1 MRSWWSQSRPP
12 YLGRVLFHDQDEHGP
27 IDVVEEEDGR
37 VLSLQFGSTARQSSM
52 FVDRPDELTLE
63 YTRCLMSALV
73 LREAPPRRALILG
86 LGGGSLVKFLLR
98 HLPGCGVE
106 VVELRPRI
114 VEVAQRF
121 FALPRSHDRLRVH
134 LTDGRRFLLEHTGEP
149 FDLVLLDLHTGQ
161 GMAPAVLEKDF
172 LPACR
177 RATADGGVFSAN
189 LWYGFD
195 MALERRVQGL
205 LEASF
210 DRILDLPVPGR
221 SNHIAHGLPGGRV
234 PAAATLEHRAQVW
247 QEATGLPMPQL
258 ARLMIRHNGLESCGD
273 GRRER

>member
-1 MRSWWSQSRPP
+1 MRSWWSQSRGP

-37 VLSLQFGSTARQSSM
+37 LLSLQFGSTARQSTM
-52 FVDRPDELTLE
+52 IVDRPDELTLE

-73 LREAPPRRALILG
+73 LPEAPPRRALMLG

-98 HLPGCGVE
+98 HLPACRVE
-106 VVELRPRI
+106 VVELRPPI
-114 VEVAQRF
+114 VEVARRY
-121 FALPRSHDRLRVH
+121 FALPRAHDRLRIH
-134 LTDGRRFLLEHTGEP
+134 IADGRRFLLDHTGDP
-149 FDLVLLDLHTGQ
+149 FDLVLLDLHTAQ
-161 GMAPAVLEKDF
+161 GMAPVVHEEDF

-195 MALERRVQGL
+195 KALERRVQEL

-210 DRILDLPVPGR
+210 ARVLGLPVPGR
-221 SNHIAHGLPGGRV
+221 SNHIAHGLPDGRV
-234 PAAATLEHRAQVW
+234 PAARSMERRAQAW
-247 QEATGLPMPQL
+247 QKAAGLPMPGL
-258 ARLMIRHNGLESCGD
+258 TRLLIRHNGIE
-273 GRRER
+273 

>member
-1 MRSWWSQSRPP
+1 MRFRRSPSGHP
-12 YLGRVLFHDQDEHGP
+12 YLGRVLFHAEDEHGP
-27 IDVVEEEDGR
+27 IDVVDEEDGR
-37 VLSLQFGSTARQSSM
+37 LLSLQFGSTARQSTM
-52 FVDRPDELTLE
+52 LVDRPDELTLE

-73 LREAPPRRALILG
+73 LRETPPRRALLLG

-98 HLPGCGVE
+98 HLPGCRVE
-106 VVELRPRI
+106 VVELRRRI

-121 FALPRSHDRLRVH
+121 FALPRSHDRLRIHV
-134 LTDGRRFLLEHTGEP
+134 TEGRRFLLDRTGEP

-161 GMAPAVLEKDF
+161 GMAPVVREDDF

-189 LWYGFD
+189 LWYGYD
-195 MALERRVQGL
+195 RALEGHVQGL

-210 DRILDLPVPGR
+210 ERVLALPVPGR
-221 SNHIAHGLPGGRV
+221 SNHVAHGLPDGRV
-234 PAAATLEHRAQVW
+234 PAAGTLEQRAHLW

-258 ARLMIRHNGLESCGD
+258 TRLLIRHNGLESSRD
-273 GRRER
+273 GRRE

>member
-1 MRSWWSQSRPP
+1 MPFWRPSGRFP

-27 IDVVEEEDGR
+27 IDVVEEEDGGL
-37 VLSLQFGSTARQSSM
+37 LSLQFGSTARQSTM

-73 LREAPPRRALILG
+73 LREAPPRRALVLG

-98 HLPGCGVE
+98 HLPGCRVE

-121 FALPRSHDRLRVH
+121 FALPRTHDRLHIHV
-134 LTDGRRFLLEHTGEP
+134 TDGRRFLLDHAGEP

-161 GMAPAVLEKDF
+161 GMAPVVHEDDF

-177 RATADGGVFSAN
+177 RATAADGVFSAN
-189 LWYGFD
+189 LWFGSD
-195 MALERRVQGL
+195 TALKGRVHRL
-205 LEASF
+205 LQASF
-210 DRILDLPVPGR
+210 ERILHLPVPGR
-221 SNHIAHGLPGGRV
+221 SNCVAHGLPDGRV
-234 PAAATLEHRAQVW
+234 PATESLEHRARAW
-247 QEATGLPMPQL
+247 QEAAGLPLPELTRQL
-258 ARLMIRHNGLESCGD
+258 IRHNGLLSS
-273 GRRER
+273 RERGRE

>member
-1 MRSWWSQSRPP
+1 MRFWRASSRLP
-12 YLGRVLFHDQDEHGP
+12 YLGRVLFHDEDEHGP
-27 IDVVEEEDGR
+27 IDVVEEEEGGL
-37 VLSLQFGSTARQSSM
+37 LSLQFGSTARQSTM

-73 LREAPPRRALILG
+73 LAEAPPGRALMLG

-98 HLPGCGVE
+98 HLPGCRVE

-121 FALPRSHDRLRVH
+121 FALPRSHDRLRIHV
-134 LTDGRRFLLEHTGEP
+134 TDGRRFLLEHTGEP
-149 FDLVLLDLHTGQ
+149 YDLVLLDLHTGQ
-161 GMAPAVLEKDF
+161 GMAPVVREEDF

-195 MALERRVQGL
+195 TDLKGRVQEL
-205 LEASF
+205 LHASF
-210 DRILDLPVPGR
+210 ERVLGLPVPGR
-221 SNHIAHGLPGGRV
+221 SNHVAHGLPGGRV
-234 PAAATLEHRAQVW
+234 PAAGTLEHRARAW
-247 QEATGLPMPQL
+247 QKAVGLPMPEL
-258 ARLMIRHNGLESCGD
+258 ARLLIRHNGIQSSREG
-273 GRRER
+273 GRE